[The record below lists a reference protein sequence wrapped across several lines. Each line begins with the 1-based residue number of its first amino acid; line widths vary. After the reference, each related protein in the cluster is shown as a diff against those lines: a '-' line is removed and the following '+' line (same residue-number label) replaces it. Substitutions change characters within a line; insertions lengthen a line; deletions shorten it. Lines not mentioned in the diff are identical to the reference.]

1 MHSLRMTKPEVKTLA
16 RQKKEDPPKGLAPWM
31 ATFSDLMN
39 LLLCFF
45 VLLFSMS
52 KIDEEKFEQIAAAL
66 SQSFNAHVLD
76 AGSNVIG
83 EGTLISSGVSQID
96 VLAEL
101 INETTHDEPSGA
113 EGEKSD
119 GAQDAQDALEKL
131 EQEKLAASEKMAKEI
146 ENELNL
152 QGMMEQVDV
161 SYTSEYVLLTL
172 NGALLFDS
180 GQAEIKKEA
189 VPLVDKVGTILAK
202 YNSNIV
208 EVEGHTDNV
217 PISGG
222 RFENNKVL
230 STFRALSVADYLIE
244 KKGIDP
250 AKLKYSGRGEYVPI
264 ATNETPEGRALNRR
278 VEVRI
283 YNHFSEF

>member
-1 MHSLRMTKPEVKTLA
+1 MA

-52 KIDEEKFEQIAAAL
+52 EVDASKFEELSRAL
-66 SQSFNAHVLD
+66 SESFKVSVLES
-76 AGSNVIG
+76 GSQAIG
-83 EGTLISSGVSQID
+83 EGQMISSGMSQLD
-96 VLAEL
+96 FLAEY
-101 INETTHDEPSGA
+101 INETTYDEPSETTA
-113 EGEKSD
+113 E
-119 GAQDAQDALEKL
+119 DALEQL
-131 EQEKLAASEKMAKEI
+131 QQEKLAASEEMADEI
-146 ENELNL
+146 KNELEL
-152 QGMMEQVDV
+152 QGLGGQVDV
-161 SYTSEYVLLTL
+161 SFTSEYVLLTL

-180 GQAEIKKEA
+180 GQAEIKNEA
-189 VPLVDKVGTILAK
+189 VPLVDKVGTILTK
-202 YNSNIV
+202 YNSNII

-222 RFENNKVL
+222 RYENNKVL

-244 KKGIDP
+244 NKGIDP

-264 ATNETPEGRALNRR
+264 ATNDTPEGRALNRR

-283 YNHFSEF
+283 YNDYAEN